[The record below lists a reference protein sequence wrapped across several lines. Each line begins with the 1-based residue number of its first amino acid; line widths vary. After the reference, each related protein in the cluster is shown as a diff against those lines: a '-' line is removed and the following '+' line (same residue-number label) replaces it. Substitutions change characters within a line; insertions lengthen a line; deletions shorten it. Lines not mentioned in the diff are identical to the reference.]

1 MGTSIIMSGEATRR
15 KKFGKKG
22 KKVSLEEH
30 HDNTNGVTPGGKRDK
45 PEAGGAGLCTKLV
58 FTVIFLSFTLT
69 TTLFLVDYK
78 EGQLAKMASTLPP
91 EVQQFAK
98 KVDAAV
104 AALIVN
110 IKKIAAQAL
119 IKAEELSK
127 NVPIGGD
134 RSLADILFNSKEK
147 EAAKKAAEEAARMAA
162 EKAAEEE
169 AARLAAKKAAAEEA
183 ARVAA
188 EKAAA
193 EEEAKIAAEKA
204 ALEEAKKIAAEK
216 AAAEEAAKLAAEK
229 AAAEEAARI
238 AAEEAAAKAAAEEA
252 AKLAAEKAAAEE
264 AAKLA
269 AEKAAAE

>member
-1 MGTSIIMSGEATRR
+1 MGTSITMSGEATRR

-127 NVPIGGD
+127 KVPIGGD
-134 RSLADILFNSKEK
+134 RSLADIVFNSKEK
-147 EAAKKAAEEAARMAA
+147 EAAKKAAEEAAR
-162 EKAAEEE
+162 
-169 AARLAAKKAAAEEA
+169 
-183 ARVAA
+183 
-188 EKAAA
+188 
-193 EEEAKIAAEKA
+193 IAAEKV
-204 ALEEAKKIAAEK
+204 AAEK

-238 AAEEAAAKAAAEEA
+238 AAEEEAARIAAEEEAARIAAEKAAAEEA
-252 AKLAAEKAAAEE
+252 ARLAAEKAAAEE
-264 AAKLA
+264 AARLA
-269 AEKAAAE
+269 AEK

>member
-1 MGTSIIMSGEATRR
+1 MGTQVNMSGGATRR

-22 KKVSLEEH
+22 KKVSLEEN

-45 PEAGGAGLCTKLV
+45 LDAGGAGLCTKLV
-58 FTVIFLSFTLT
+58 FTVILLSFTLT

-147 EAAKKAAEEAARMAA
+147 EAAKKAAEEAARIAA
-162 EKAAEEE
+162 EKAAAEKEAARLAAEKAAAEEAARLAAEKAAAEEAAKIAAEKAAAEEAARIAAEEE
-169 AARLAAKKAAAEEA
+169 AARIAAEEEAARIAAEKAAAEEA

-193 EEEAKIAAEKA
+193 
-204 ALEEAKKIAAEK
+204 
-216 AAAEEAAKLAAEK
+216 
-229 AAAEEAARI
+229 
-238 AAEEAAAKAAAEEA
+238 
-252 AKLAAEKAAAEE
+252 
-264 AAKLA
+264 
-269 AEKAAAE
+269 

>member
-127 NVPIGGD
+127 KVPIGGD
-134 RSLADILFNSKEK
+134 RSLADIVFNSKEK
-147 EAAKKAAEEAARMAA
+147 EAAKKAAEEAARIAAEKVAA
-162 EKAAEEE
+162 EKAAAEE
-169 AARLAAKKAAAEEA
+169 AARLAAEKAAAEEA

-193 EEEAKIAAEKA
+193 EETARIAAE
-204 ALEEAKKIAAEK
+204 EEAARIAAE
-216 AAAEEAAKLAAEK
+216 EEAARI

-238 AAEEAAAKAAAEEA
+238 AAEKAAAEEA
-252 AKLAAEKAAAEE
+252 ERIAAEKAAAEE
-264 AAKLA
+264 A
-269 AEKAAAE
+269 E

>member
-45 PEAGGAGLCTKLV
+45 PEAGGTGLC
-58 FTVIFLSFTLT
+58 
-69 TTLFLVDYK
+69 
-78 EGQLAKMASTLPP
+78 AKMASTLPP

-127 NVPIGGD
+127 KVPIGGD
-134 RSLADILFNSKEK
+134 RSLADIVFNSKEK
-147 EAAKKAAEEAARMAA
+147 EAAKKAAEEAARIAAEKVAA
-162 EKAAEEE
+162 EKAAAEE
-169 AARLAAKKAAAEEA
+169 AARLAAEKAAAEEA

-193 EEEAKIAAEKA
+193 EETARIAAEKA
-204 ALEEAKKIAAEK
+204 
-216 AAAEEAAKLAAEK
+216 
-229 AAAEEAARI
+229 
-238 AAEEAAAKAAAEEA
+238 
-252 AKLAAEKAAAEE
+252 
-264 AAKLA
+264 
-269 AEKAAAE
+269 

>member
-22 KKVSLEEH
+22 KKVSLEEN

-45 PEAGGAGLCTKLV
+45 PDAGGAGLCTKLV
-58 FTVIFLSFTLT
+58 FTVILLSFTLT

-127 NVPIGGD
+127 KVPIGGD
-134 RSLADILFNSKEK
+134 RSLADIVFNSKEK
-147 EAAKKAAEEAARMAA
+147 EAAKKAAEEAARIAAEKVAAEKETARLAA
-162 EKAAEEE
+162 EKAAAEE
-169 AARLAAKKAAAEEA
+169 AARLAAEKAAAEEAARVAAEKAAAEEA

-193 EEEAKIAAEKA
+193 EEEA
-204 ALEEAKKIAAEK
+204 
-216 AAAEEAAKLAAEK
+216 
-229 AAAEEAARI
+229 RI
-238 AAEEAAAKAAAEEA
+238 AAEEAA
-252 AKLAAEKAAAEE
+252 
-264 AAKLA
+264 
-269 AEKAAAE
+269 

>member
-1 MGTSIIMSGEATRR
+1 MGTLIIMSGEATRR

-127 NVPIGGD
+127 KVPIGGD
-134 RSLADILFNSKEK
+134 RSLADIVFNSKEK
-147 EAAKKAAEEAARMAA
+147 EAAKKAAEEAARI
-162 EKAAEEE
+162 AAEEE
-169 AARLAAKKAAAEEA
+169 AARIAAEEEAARIAAAEEA
-183 ARVAA
+183 AR
-188 EKAAA
+188 
-193 EEEAKIAAEKA
+193 
-204 ALEEAKKIAAEK
+204 IAAEK
-216 AAAEEAAKLAAEK
+216 AAAEEAARLAAEKAAAEEAERIAAEK

-238 AAEEAAAKAAAEEA
+238 AAEKAAEEEA
-252 AKLAAEKAAAEE
+252 ARVAAEKAAAEE
-264 AAKLA
+264 AARLA
-269 AEKAAAE
+269 AEKAA

>member
-22 KKVSLEEH
+22 KKVSLEEN

-45 PEAGGAGLCTKLV
+45 PDAGGAGLCTKLV
-58 FTVIFLSFTLT
+58 FTVILLSFTLT

-127 NVPIGGD
+127 KVPIGGD
-134 RSLADILFNSKEK
+134 RSLADIVFNSKEK
-147 EAAKKAAEEAARMAA
+147 EAAKKAAEEAARIAAEKVAAEKETARLAA
-162 EKAAEEE
+162 EKAAAEE
-169 AARLAAKKAAAEEA
+169 AARLAAEKAAAEEA

-188 EKAAA
+188 EEEAARIAA
-193 EEEAKIAAEKA
+193 EEEAARI
-204 ALEEAKKIAAEK
+204 
-216 AAAEEAAKLAAEK
+216 AAEK

-238 AAEEAAAKAAAEEA
+238 SAE
-252 AKLAAEKAAAEE
+252 EKAARI
-264 AAKLA
+264 AA
-269 AEKAAAE
+269 

>member
-127 NVPIGGD
+127 KVPIGGD
-134 RSLADILFNSKEK
+134 RSLADIVFNSKEK
-147 EAAKKAAEEAARMAA
+147 EAVKKAAEEAARIAAEKVAAEKETARLAA
-162 EKAAEEE
+162 EKAAAEE
-169 AARLAAKKAAAEEA
+169 AARLAAEKAAAEEA

-193 EEEAKIAAEKA
+193 EEAARIAAEEEA
-204 ALEEAKKIAAEK
+204 ARIAAEEEAKLAAEL
-216 AAAEEAAKLAAEK
+216 AAEEAAKLAAE
-229 AAAEEAARI
+229 
-238 AAEEAAAKAAAEEA
+238 
-252 AKLAAEKAAAEE
+252 
-264 AAKLA
+264 
-269 AEKAAAE
+269 

>member
-104 AALIVN
+104 AALIVS

-127 NVPIGGD
+127 KVPIGGD
-134 RSLADILFNSKEK
+134 RSLADIVFNSKEK
-147 EAAKKAAEEAARMAA
+147 EAAKKAAEEAAR
-162 EKAAEEE
+162 
-169 AARLAAKKAAAEEA
+169 
-183 ARVAA
+183 
-188 EKAAA
+188 
-193 EEEAKIAAEKA
+193 I
-204 ALEEAKKIAAEK
+204 
-216 AAAEEAAKLAAEK
+216 AAEK

-238 AAEEAAAKAAAEEA
+238 AAEEEAARIAAEKAAAEEAERIAAEKAAAEEAERIAAEKAAAEEA
-252 AKLAAEKAAAEE
+252 ARLAAEKAAAEE
-264 AAKLA
+264 AERL
-269 AEKAAAE
+269 

>member
-127 NVPIGGD
+127 KVPIGGD
-134 RSLADILFNSKEK
+134 RSLADIVFNSKEK
-147 EAAKKAAEEAARMAA
+147 EAAKKAAEEAARVAA
-162 EKAAEEE
+162 EKVAAEETARIDAEKAAAEEAAEEE
-169 AARLAAKKAAAEEA
+169 AARIAAEKAVAEEA
-183 ARVAA
+183 AR
-188 EKAAA
+188 
-193 EEEAKIAAEKA
+193 
-204 ALEEAKKIAAEK
+204 IAAEK
-216 AAAEEAAKLAAEK
+216 AAAEEAERLAAEKAAAEEAERIAAEK

-238 AAEEAAAKAAAEEA
+238 AAEKAAEEEA
-252 AKLAAEKAAAEE
+252 ARVAAEKAAAEE
-264 AAKLA
+264 AAR
-269 AEKAAAE
+269 

>member
-1 MGTSIIMSGEATRR
+1 MGTLIIMSGEATRR

-127 NVPIGGD
+127 KVPIGGD
-134 RSLADILFNSKEK
+134 RSLADIVFNSKEK
-147 EAAKKAAEEAARMAA
+147 EAAKKAAE
-162 EKAAEEE
+162 KAAAEE
-169 AARLAAKKAAAEEA
+169 AARLAAEKTAAEEA

-193 EEEAKIAAEKA
+193 EEAARIAAE
-204 ALEEAKKIAAEK
+204 EEAARIAAEK
-216 AAAEEAAKLAAEK
+216 AAAEAAELAAE
-229 AAAEEAARI
+229 
-238 AAEEAAAKAAAEEA
+238 
-252 AKLAAEKAAAEE
+252 
-264 AAKLA
+264 
-269 AEKAAAE
+269 